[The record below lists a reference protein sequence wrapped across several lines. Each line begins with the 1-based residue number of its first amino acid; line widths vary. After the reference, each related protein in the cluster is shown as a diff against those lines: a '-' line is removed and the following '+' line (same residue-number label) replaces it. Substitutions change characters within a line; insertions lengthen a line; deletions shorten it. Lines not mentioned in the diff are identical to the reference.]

1 MQISSSARTSAVR
14 SGVVTGL
21 STVAVSG
28 ASAIA
33 GALLSRRFGHG
44 ALTDGF
50 FAAYG
55 VYIVV
60 VLVASALRVV
70 VLPRLARAALAGS
83 IDRELGAWAI
93 ALLLVLGPVCAVA
106 VLLPHEVASLL
117 TSDPGAR
124 ESAAALLPWLVLA
137 AGAQVVAGLLASA
150 LAALDDYGTAAVGFG
165 LGAIAGIAA
174 IAALASRGIDAFGIG
189 LALNGAIAVAVP
201 TLGLIRRGVRP
212 AVDRGALG
220 RLAAVAVGVAVP
232 AALQGLYVIGYR
244 VSGGLGVGEPTTFS
258 YAYLI
263 ASLLVAVTATS
274 IALISSVP
282 LTRGELSAERIRR
295 HVVASSWLSLA
306 LIGAAGGVMA
316 LAGARIA
323 RLALGSSYGGSTG
336 NELGDLVAY
345 FAPWTVASVALSVAF
360 PLLFVRGRA
369 AWLPLLAVLA
379 LVVHVPVEWAGRE
392 LFGLPGIAVGMA
404 VTTGVMLCVLL
415 AALGSLGPSLIG
427 IVHAGVFFGG
437 LAGLC
442 FGGVGLVL
450 GGIPAAA
457 AGFVLY
463 VGALAVIRPRGLG
476 SAISYLRTL

>member
-1 MQISSSARTSAVR
+1 
-14 SGVVTGL
+14 L

-83 IDRELGAWAI
+83 IGRELGAWAA

-106 VLLPHEVASLL
+106 VLLPHEVAGLL
-117 TSDPGAR
+117 TSDAR
-124 ESAAALLPWLVLA
+124 AQESAAELIPWLVPA
-137 AGAQVVAGLLASA
+137 AAAQVFAGLLASA
-150 LAALDDYGTAAVGFG
+150 LAALDDYGTAAAGFG
-165 LGAIAGIAA
+165 LGAIAGIAT
-174 IAALASRGIDAFGIG
+174 IAALPGQGIDAFGIG
-189 LALNGAIAVAVP
+189 LAVNGGLAVLVPMVAV
-201 TLGLIRRGVRP
+201 LRRGIRP
-212 AVDRGALG
+212 ALDRGILD
-220 RLAAVAVGVAVP
+220 RLLAVAVGVAVP
-232 AALQGLYVIGYR
+232 AALQGLYVVGYR
-244 VSGGLGVGEPTTFS
+244 VSGALGVGEPTTFS

-282 LTRGELSAERIRR
+282 LARGELTAERITH
-295 HVVASSWLSLA
+295 HVVASSWFSLA
-306 LIGAAGGVMA
+306 LIGGAGGVMA
-316 LAGARIA
+316 LAGSRVA

-345 FAPWTVASVALSVAF
+345 FAPWTVVAVALSVAF
-360 PLLFVRGRA
+360 PVLFVRGRA
-369 AWLPLLAVLA
+369 PWLPLLAVLA
-379 LVVHVPVEWAGRE
+379 LVVHVPIEWAGRE
-392 LFGLPGIAVGMA
+392 LLDLPGIAVGMA
-404 VTTGVMLCVLL
+404 VTTGLILCVLL
-415 AALGSLGPSLIG
+415 QALDVLRTSVVG
-427 IVHAGVFFGG
+427 ILHAGAFFGG

-442 FGGVGLVL
+442 FGGVALVL
-450 GGIPAAA
+450 GGVAAA
-457 AGFVLY
+457 AVGVVLY
-463 VGALAVIRPRGLG
+463 GAAVAIIRPRGLR